1 MRKLV
6 QLSVAA
12 IAFVAPSLIAAQEV
26 GRNEEVWTWQGR
38 IERGR
43 ELRISSI
50 NGPVTVT
57 ASRDNMI
64 HVRAEKEVRRGDVTD
79 VAFQVVQSG
88 GNVQVCALWYRDTC
102 DSDGINSPRNDGDR
116 RENRRDVKVRFTV
129 QVPEGVRLE
138 AETVNGE
145 MSVRDVTAD
154 VDASTVNGGVEVM
167 NVGGEVR
174 ASTVNGRVEVSTRN
188 GPVTAT
194 TVNGDVDVKMAAI
207 AGSEPMK
214 FTTVNGRVRVE
225 MPESMDADV
234 EMETMHGSI
243 SSDYPVQLS
252 GRFGPRHARGTI
264 GRGGRRIELETL
276 NGSVELRKAR

>member
-1 MRKLV
+1 MRKLILV
-6 QLSVAA
+6 S
-12 IAFVAPSLIAAQEV
+12 IAAVALAAPVLAGAQQV

-43 ELRISSI
+43 EFRISSI
-50 NGPVTVT
+50 NGPVTVE
-57 ASRDNMI
+57 ASTDNMV
-64 HVRAEKEVRRGDVTD
+64 HVRAEKDVRRGDITD
-79 VAFQVVQSG
+79 VAFQVIESG

-102 DSDGINSPRNDGDR
+102 DEDGIDSPRNDGDR

-129 QVPEGVRLE
+129 RVPEGVRVE

-145 MSVRDVTAD
+145 MSVRGVTSG
-154 VDASTVNGGVEVM
+154 VDASTVNGGVEVL
-167 NVGGEVR
+167 NVGGAVR

-194 TVNGDVDVKMAAI
+194 TVNGDVDVRMAAI
-207 AGSEPMK
+207 AGTEPMK